1 MKTHL
6 TLFLLFE
13 IDQANACITRNGSL
27 TKNFQY
33 IDALMNRPLPA
44 NQYDMRDP
52 HVLIHLKG
60 HLFDSGLI
68 NQVLDIIEGLDCQFD
83 IEECNVKP
91 REKTTLMLRVFSAEK
106 DKLDIVVTK
115 VKMLCD
121 LIETAETSMQHYDSR
136 LKSTYTQ
143 KSDTKSKVSVL
154 GERERNILLLGAGK
168 VASSFAEYVGRDKL
182 TTVTVVSQYE
192 HDAMHVAKN
201 ATRGRAVTCDIMNS
215 TNELRSLI
223 QEADVV
229 VSLLPAPMHPII
241 AKECISSKTDL
252 VTASYESEE
261 MRALRKSIE
270 EAGISILN
278 EVGLDPGMDHM
289 SAMKIVDDIHSRGGD
304 VKHFSSV
311 CGGLPAPE
319 AANNPLLYKF
329 SWSPMGVITASQNS
343 AVYRRDG
350 EIVHV
355 PGEFLLASSQQF
367 DGFQSLNL
375 EQLPNRDSLVYGD
388 KYGIQ
393 SASTIFRGTL
403 RYHGFSALLHVFKSM
418 GLMNNTE
425 TGAVTWKET
434 IEKVSKEHG
443 FADVHCYIISCAG
456 GEKDLASR
464 AQRFLEWLHLNEMPV
479 SNSSSI
485 VRSFCDVLEQSLA
498 YQNGER
504 DMVLMQHDIVA
515 TFSDGSTE
523 THSSSLQL
531 FGDKNMTAMC
541 KTVGYTCAIGTQLIL
556 DGVVPTKGLLLPTS
570 KEVYI
575 PALHLLEKEGIV
587 FDEHIRVQ
595 YDVEN
600 VV

>member
-1 MKTHL
+1 MK
-6 TLFLLFE
+6 
-13 IDQANACITRNGSL
+13 
-27 TKNFQY
+27 
-33 IDALMNRPLPA
+33 RPLPA

-68 NQVLDIIEGLDCQFD
+68 NQVLDVIEGLDCQFD

-91 REKTTLMLRVFSAEK
+91 REKTSLLLRVFSAEK
-106 DKLDIVVTK
+106 DKLGSVVTK
-115 VKMLCD
+115 VKLLCD
-121 LIETAETSMQHYDSR
+121 LIETAKTSMQHFDSR
-136 LKSTYTQ
+136 PQPTQ
-143 KSDTKSKVSVL
+143 SHVSDAKSKVSVL

-168 VASSFAEYVGRDKL
+168 VASSFTEYVGRDKS
-182 TTVTVVSQYE
+182 TTVTVASQFE
-192 HDAMHVAKN
+192 HDAMSVAKN
-201 ATRGRAVTCDIMNS
+201 ATRGKAVTCDLNLMSS
-215 TNELRSLI
+215 TDQLRSLI
-223 QEADVV
+223 READVV
-229 VSLLPAPMHPII
+229 VSLLPAQMHSNI

-261 MRALRKSIE
+261 MRALRKSSE

-289 SAMKIVDDIHSRGGD
+289 SAMKIIDDIQSRGGV

-329 SWSPMGVITASQNS
+329 SWSPMGVMTASQNS

-355 PGEFLLASSQQF
+355 PGEALLASSEQF

-393 SASTIFRGTL
+393 SASTVYRGTL
-403 RYHGFSALLHVFKSM
+403 RYNGFSALLHVFKNM
-418 GLMNNTE
+418 GLLRNTE
-425 TGAVTWKET
+425 TGAMSWKET
-434 IEKVSKEHG
+434 IEKLSEEHG
-443 FADVHCYIISCAG
+443 FHDVRSCILSCAG
-456 GEKDLASR
+456 GNKDLACR
-464 AQRFLEWLHLNEMPV
+464 AQRCLEWLHLNDLSV
-479 SNSSSI
+479 SDSSSI

-498 YQNGER
+498 FQNGER

-515 TFSDGSTE
+515 IFGDGSTE

-531 FGDKNMTAMC
+531 FGDESMTAMC

-556 DGVVPTKGLLLPTS
+556 DGVVPKKGLLLPTN

-575 PALHLLEKEGIV
+575 PALDLLEKEGIV
-587 FDEHIRVQ
+587 FDEHVQ
-595 YDVEN
+595 VEHDREN